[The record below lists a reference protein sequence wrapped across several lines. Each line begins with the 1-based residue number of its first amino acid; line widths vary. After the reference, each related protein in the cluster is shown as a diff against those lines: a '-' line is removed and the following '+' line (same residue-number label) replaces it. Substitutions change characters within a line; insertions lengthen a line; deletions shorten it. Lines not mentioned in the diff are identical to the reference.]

1 MISVYETIGFS
12 VNSGDKP
19 HLTRRKKV
27 TVMGPE
33 GIQVVQFKKRTGS
46 RSPRLTFFLFYIEN
60 GFTITLLLLK

>member
-1 MISVYETIGFS
+1 MISVYETVGFS

-33 GIQVVQFKKRTGS
+33 GIQVVQFKKRNW
-46 RSPRLTFFLFYIEN
+46 LTFSQINLFS
-60 GFTITLLLLK
+60 LLYRKWFHYYPLAT